1 MTSATTPETRALIVE
16 LAQSGMGRN
25 EIARTLEVAAGT
37 VSKVCERAGVAFD
50 RRGTEHATRAKVLD
64 ARAKRAA
71 MLEQQLTIQW
81 LTQQR
86 MLDVLERR
94 GTWPTLVKAPMGS
107 QETRRLAY
115 IPADDFVK
123 TQNGLSSGMAVV
135 NRIEETLHPAAEEA
149 GNLLDQIA
157 TGLGI
162 VPDE

>member
-1 MTSATTPETRALIVE
+1 MPITPEKRAQIVD
-16 LAQSGMGRN
+16 LAVAGMGRN
-25 EIARTLEVAAGT
+25 EIARELGVAAAT
-37 VSKVCERAGVAFD
+37 VSSVCERAGVAFD
-50 RRGTEHATRAKVLD
+50 RRSTEQATRARVLD
-64 ARAKRAA
+64 AKAKRAE

-135 NRIEETLHPAAEEA
+135 NRIEETLNPAAEEA
-149 GNLLDQIA
+149 GNLLDKIA
-157 TGLGI
+157 GALGI
-162 VPDE
+162 TDA